1 MSLSNLLQELN
12 DLLQELNV
20 FTTQVKTNNVP
31 ALGYSTSTLLVVIK
45 SLRHNIIPYSQGDK
59 ITISRNILA
68 VKNDSLIIKGIPCMP
83 KIATVVCNYNFK
95 AVLINIKVKTC
106 HMMLQNYNITCNL
119 QEAGVILHMHTNI
132 LEYVTT
138 QT

>member
-68 VKNDSLIIKGIPCMP
+68 VKNDSLRIEDIPCMP
-83 KIATVVCNYNFK
+83 KIATVSCNYNFK
-95 AVLINIKVKTC
+95 VVLINIEVKTC

>member
-1 MSLSNLLQELN
+1 MEW
-12 DLLQELNV
+12 
-20 FTTQVKTNNVP
+20 
-31 ALGYSTSTLLVVIK
+31 
-45 SLRHNIIPYSQGDK
+45 SQGDK

-95 AVLINIKVKTC
+95 VVLINIKVKTC
-106 HMMLQNYNITCNL
+106 HMMLQNYNITCHL

-138 QT
+138 QNLKAE